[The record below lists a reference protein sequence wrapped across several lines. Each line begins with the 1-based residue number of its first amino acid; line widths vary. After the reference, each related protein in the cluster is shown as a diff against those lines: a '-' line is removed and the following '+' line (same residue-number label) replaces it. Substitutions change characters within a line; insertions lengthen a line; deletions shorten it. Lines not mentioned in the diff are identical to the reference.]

1 MNTLSKTILLASA
14 MSCCLAMPAMA
25 DWYRI
30 GSVDVS
36 HGMDRDTS
44 YSRFGGGVDKLRL
57 DVRDSDVR
65 CRSVRATF
73 SNGSS
78 HEIFQGR
85 LRAGQPQDIDLPG
98 ERAHV
103 TKLDFTCRASS
114 RAGATIAI
122 SADVSTYR
130 DEWRRNPDWNWFWAG
145 VFNWDRPSGGNS
157 DRHSGSGMGW
167 SDNDWVSIG
176 TQTFRH
182 HNDRDA
188 VVAGWRGRN
197 VERIAVKPLNGD
209 ARCSR
214 ITARFR
220 NGETRDLDVD
230 RGVRMSQG
238 RGYSFDLPGGDRNLR
253 EVTLQCSPLDRRS
266 VRIEVLARK

>member
-1 MNTLSKTILLASA
+1 MRTLSRTFLMATAL
-14 MSCCLAMPAMA
+14 SCGLAMPAMA

-73 SNGSS
+73 ANGSS
-78 HEIFQGR
+78 REVFQGR
-85 LRAGQPQDIDLPG
+85 LRAGHSEEIELPG

-122 SADVSTYR
+122 SADVSSHR
-130 DEWRRNPDWNWFWAG
+130 DEWRRSPDWNRSWAG
-145 VFNWDRPSGGNS
+145 IFNWDRHGG
-157 DRHSGSGMGW
+157 GTGW
-167 SDNDWVSIG
+167 NDNDWVRIG
-176 TQTFRH
+176 TQTFRGRH
-182 HNDRDA
+182 DRNA
-188 VVAGWRGRN
+188 VVAGWRGRS

-214 ITARFR
+214 ITVRFG
-220 NGETRDLDVD
+220 NGNTRDLDVD
-230 RGVRMSQG
+230 RGMRMREG

-253 EVTLQCSPLDRRS
+253 EVVMQCRPLDRRS
-266 VRIEVLARK
+266 VRIDVLARK

>member
-1 MNTLSKTILLASA
+1 MNTLSKTVLMAGAL
-14 MSCCLAMPAMA
+14 SCGLAMPAMA

-73 SNGSS
+73 ANGSS
-78 HEIFQGR
+78 DEIFRGR
-85 LRAGQPQDIDLPG
+85 LQPGRPQDVDLPG
-98 ERAHV
+98 DRAHV

-122 SADVSTYR
+122 SADVSSYR
-130 DEWRRNPDWNWFWAG
+130 DEWRRSPDWNRSWAG
-145 VFNWDRPSGGNS
+145 IFNWDRPSGGP
-157 DRHSGSGMGW
+157 GW
-167 SDNDWVSIG
+167 SDNDWVRIG
-176 TQTFRH
+176 TQTFQG
-182 HNDRDA
+182 HNDRDT
-188 VVAGWRGRN
+188 VVAGWRGRS

-209 ARCSR
+209 ARCTR
-214 ITARFR
+214 ITARFG
-220 NGETRDLDVD
+220 NGRTRDLNVD
-230 RGVRMSQG
+230 RGMRMRQG
-238 RGYSFDLPGGDRNLR
+238 RGYSFDLPGGNRNLR
-253 EVTLQCSPLDRRS
+253 EVVMQCSPLDRRS
-266 VRIEVLARK
+266 VRIEVLAKK

>member
-1 MNTLSKTILLASA
+1 MHTLSKTVLMAGAL
-14 MSCCLAMPAMA
+14 SCGLAMPAMA

-73 SNGSS
+73 ANGSS
-78 HEIFQGR
+78 DEIFRGR
-85 LRAGQPQDIDLPG
+85 LQPGRPQDVDLPG
-98 ERAHV
+98 DRAHV

-122 SADVSTYR
+122 SADVSSYR
-130 DEWRRNPDWNWFWAG
+130 DEWRRSPDWNRSWAG
-145 VFNWDRPSGGNS
+145 IFNWDRPSGGP
-157 DRHSGSGMGW
+157 GW
-167 SDNDWVSIG
+167 SDNDWVRIG
-176 TQTFRH
+176 TQTFRG

-188 VVAGWRGRN
+188 VVAGWRGRS

-209 ARCSR
+209 ARCTR
-214 ITARFR
+214 ITARFGTGR
-220 NGETRDLDVD
+220 TRDLNVD
-230 RGVRMSQG
+230 RGMRMRQG
-238 RGYSFDLPGGDRNLR
+238 RGYSFDLPGGNRNLR
-253 EVTLQCSPLDRRS
+253 EVVMQCSPLDRRS
-266 VRIEVLARK
+266 VRIEVLAKK

>member
-1 MNTLSKTILLASA
+1 MKTLTRTFLMATAL
-14 MSCCLAMPAMA
+14 SCGLAMPAMA

-65 CRSVRATF
+65 CRTVRATF
-73 SNGSS
+73 ANGSS
-78 HEIFQGR
+78 REIFQGR
-85 LRAGQPQDIDLPG
+85 LRAGRSEVIDLPG

-103 TKLDFTCRASS
+103 RKLDFTCRASS

-122 SADVSTYR
+122 SADVSSYR
-130 DEWRRNPDWNWFWAG
+130 DEWRRSPDFNRFWAG
-145 VFNWDRPSGGNS
+145 VFNWDRPGAW
-157 DRHSGSGMGW
+157 D
-167 SDNDWVSIG
+167 DNQWVRIG
-176 TQTFRH
+176 TQTFRGRH
-182 HNDRDA
+182 DRDA
-188 VVAGWRGRN
+188 VVAGWRGRS
-197 VERIAVKPLNGD
+197 VDRIALKPLDGD

-214 ITARFR
+214 ITARFG
-220 NGETRDLDVD
+220 NGKTRDLNVD
-230 RGVRMSQG
+230 RGMRMREG

-253 EVTLQCSPLDRRS
+253 EVVMECRPLDRRS
-266 VRIEVLARK
+266 VRIDVLARK